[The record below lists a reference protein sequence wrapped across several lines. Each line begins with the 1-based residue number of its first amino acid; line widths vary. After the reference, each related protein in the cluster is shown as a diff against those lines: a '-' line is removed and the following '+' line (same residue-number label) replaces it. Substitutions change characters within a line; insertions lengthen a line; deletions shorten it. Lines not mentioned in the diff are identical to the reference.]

1 MIRNTKK
8 KTMPKEIVARKT
20 RTVRHVDRVR
30 ESENEKKVKVW
41 KKRNA
46 LIIDRKIIQRT
57 AQRII
62 LKTARRIIQK
72 TDLKIMDEI
81 ALEIDEMNDRQNVKE
96 VGIVLQNVIANEN
109 HHKQNEMII
118 ACVKNEKY
126 RVNEVRTRIMI

>member
-118 ACVKNEKY
+118 ARVKNEKY